1 MHDEVAEQICSE
13 ELADTRVTSSR
24 SEAWRQAGETALPW
38 HSTACKVAGMADSP
52 GRLRTSLAHCH
63 THSLSADRGVAASAA
78 NVLFV
83 GAALAATDFQ
93 GTPSRLKA
101 APTTLAPS
109 GHAGLHE
116 RQHEFGTRH
125 RAKALREATACEA
138 TIGDQPGSAKAR
150 TAGYSTRAR
159 TLGPPRCP
167 SPLIYTLSAQDR
179 APRPAERKTSRAKR
193 KPRQAHWL
201 AGACLHRRTTKNQNG
216 ISSSAKSSIGA
227 DCCGAGCCRRGA

>member
-1 MHDEVAEQICSE
+1 MAFDCLQGGWDGGFDWAS
-13 ELADTRVTSSR
+13 
-24 SEAWRQAGETALPW
+24 QASLPRR
-38 HSTACKVAGMADSP
+38 HA
-52 GRLRTSLAHCH
+52 
-63 THSLSADRGVAASAA
+63 HSLSADRGVAASAA

-109 GHAGLHE
+109 GHASLHE

-125 RAKALREATACEA
+125 RAKTLRDATACEA
-138 TIGDQPGSAKAR
+138 ALDDQPGSAKAR
-150 TAGYSTRAR
+150 TAGHSPRAR
-159 TLGPPRCP
+159 TLGPTRMPIARRLH
-167 SPLIYTLSAQDR
+167 PLRAEHRAQ
-179 APRPAERKTSRAKR
+179 AGRKENISCKR

-201 AGACLHRRTTKNQNG
+201 AGVCLHRRTTRNQNG
-216 ISSSAKSSIGA
+216 MSSSAKSSIGA